1 MINFI
6 QMEAGH
12 LYRIFSLGDSAI
24 TIDFGN
30 MVDEAI
36 NKKIIA
42 LFHHFSEDPIEGI
55 TEVVPAYSSLT
66 IYYDPVQHRKKISS
80 EKTVSGWMRTELE
93 ARLQNNFTSAG
104 TEERFVRI
112 PVCYKKEFAPD
123 LQWIA

>member
-42 LFHHFSEDPIEGI
+42 LFHHLSGDPIEGML
-55 TEVVPAYSSLT
+55 EAVPAYSSLT
-66 IYYDPVQHRKKISS
+66 VYYDVIHLRKKIAANT
-80 EKTVSGWMRTELE
+80 TVCEWMKNELRIRME
-93 ARLQNNFTSAG
+93 NNFA
-104 TEERFVRI
+104 
-112 PVCYKKEFAPD
+112 
-123 LQWIA
+123 